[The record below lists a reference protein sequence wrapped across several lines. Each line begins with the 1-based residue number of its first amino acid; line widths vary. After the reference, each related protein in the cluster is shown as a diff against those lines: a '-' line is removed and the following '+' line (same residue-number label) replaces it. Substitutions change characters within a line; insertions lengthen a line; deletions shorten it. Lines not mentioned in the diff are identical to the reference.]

1 MMTGVMEILRTR
13 GPLRNLVVLG
23 GVTLFF
29 CVAAAIVL
37 SSQREANM
45 AQFEPEPF
53 FPGLSETVN
62 QATTLVYTIGLGM
75 EGTSNITIER
85 DDDGVWHVKEREG
98 FPARTDKVRKTI
110 LGLIELE
117 AFEPRTRNVE
127 WHRNLG
133 LLEPEKLGSAVRVQL
148 LDKDG
153 NEIAGLLAGD
163 AVESTTDLQGRGFLY
178 ARRDG
183 EDQTWLVR
191 GAISLDKDV
200 SGWLETDVVSIPLAR
215 TRRVSLWVGTD
226 HLAVVSRLSPD
237 HPNFIVENVPD
248 GSVSRGAPI
257 VNASATAFS
266 GFAFEDGV
274 PVTSINFVDPPVAVI
289 ETFDGLKL
297 TLTMVSAGSGMW
309 VKFLAEPDYDVLGED
324 GDRATLDAEIAD
336 INARAGDWAYKLEAN
351 LGLRLTQTLSELT
364 RPVSADAP

>member
-1 MMTGVMEILRTR
+1 MASMMDILRTR

-29 CVAAAIVL
+29 CVAAAIAL
-37 SSQREANM
+37 TNQRDATA
-45 AQFEPEPF
+45 AQFEPGPF
-53 FPGLSETVN
+53 FPGLSDRVN
-62 QATTLVYTIGLGM
+62 QASTLVYTIGLGM

-85 DDDGVWHVKEREG
+85 DDDGVWHVAEREG
-98 FPARTDKVRKTI
+98 FPARTNKVRKTI

-117 AFEPRTRNVE
+117 AFEPRTANAE

-153 NEIAGLLAGD
+153 NELASLLAGD
-163 AVESTTDLQGRGFLY
+163 IVESTTDIQGRGFLY
-178 ARRDG
+178 VRRDG
-183 EDQTWLVR
+183 EDQTWLAR
-191 GAISLDKDV
+191 GALSLDKDV

-215 TRRVSLWVGTD
+215 TRRVSLWVGTNQ
-226 HLAVVSRLSPD
+226 LAVLSRLSPD
-237 HPNFIVENVPD
+237 HPNFIVENVPE
-248 GSVSRGAPI
+248 GAVSRGAPI

-274 PVTSINFVDPPVAVI
+274 PVSSINFTDPPVAVI

-297 TLTMVSAGSGMW
+297 TVTMVGAGSGMW
-309 VKFLAEPDYDVLGED
+309 AKFLAEADYDVLGDE
-324 GDRATLDAEIAD
+324 GDRAALDAEVSD
-336 INARAGDWAYKLEAN
+336 INARVGTWAYKLETN

-364 RPVSADAP
+364 RPVSAEAP